1 MTACIELEPYAL
13 QVKGGNMS
21 PEFPLGCV
29 VVVEPGAVATDGAF
43 VIADIQSGLCI
54 ARYRA
59 NAQTHW
65 IETLCPLVKLACDDE
80 FKIRGVVVQRA
91 AGRGIRRKHYV
102 PTPSREGNA
111 PPNATAP
118 S

>member
-13 QVKGGNMS
+13 QVKAGDMA

-29 VVVEPGAVATDGAF
+29 VVIEPAAAAIDGAF
-43 VIADIQSGLCI
+43 VIADIHSGLCV

-102 PTPSREGNA
+102 PMPSREENA
-111 PPNATAP
+111 APNARAP